1 MSTIRTE
8 NIPTT
13 IGQLNEDFAGR
24 TTMANYDQ
32 TKLIHIHRRNR
43 PYVWGTEMQTKLLDS
58 ILKGYYI
65 PPIISCSQYENN
77 NERRYVMEGGNRITT
92 IRKIMNGEVREL
104 TPAEYSKV
112 TSFPI
117 TLVVMRNLTN
127 RQQREMFRRLNK
139 NIKVSD
145 GQLYAMSEED
155 SPIVQE
161 ALRFLND
168 VAYPHRARIT
178 NVFFDTVDKDNDGRK
193 NLENA
198 MAIVSGA
205 HNGIQYIT
213 KSFARQEENVESQT
227 PIEPIDRELIYNK
240 VNIILTIFERANE
253 VIQPVDAKTKKAQF
267 TVGTY
272 IGVILYDILMYN
284 GENMDEIITKWTNY
298 IVMVRRNIP
307 YAIEALEI
315 KGAQNINPDKL
326 AKKSYR
332 VALFLAEGR
341 IASEEET
348 KQIKHVYA
356 NDQVSEE
363 EEDDEEEIEIEIE
376 IEN

>member
-1 MSTIRTE
+1 MSIIRTE

-24 TTMANYDQ
+24 TTMAKYDP
-32 TKLIHIHRRNR
+32 TKPIHIHRRNR
-43 PYVWGTEMQTKLLDS
+43 PYVWGTEMQSKLLDS

-65 PPIISCSQYENN
+65 PPIISCSQYENG

-112 TSFPI
+112 ASYQI

-168 VAYPHRARIT
+168 IEYPYRARIT

-227 PIEPIDRELIYNK
+227 PIEKERIYNS

-253 VIQPVDAKTKKAQF
+253 EIQPVDTKTKKLQF
-267 TVGTY
+267 TVGAY
-272 IGVILYDILMYN
+272 IGAIIYDIWMYTGDN
-284 GENMDEIITKWTNY
+284 INEIISKWTRY
-298 IVMVRRNIP
+298 IVMVRRNVP
-307 YAIEALEI
+307 HAIEALEI

-326 AKKSYR
+326 AKKCYR
-332 VALFLAEGR
+332 VGLFLAEGR

-348 KQIKHVYA
+348 KQIKHVVS
-356 NDQVSEE
+356 DEVSEE
-363 EEDDEEEIEIEIE
+363 EEDEEEEIEIEIE
-376 IEN
+376 N